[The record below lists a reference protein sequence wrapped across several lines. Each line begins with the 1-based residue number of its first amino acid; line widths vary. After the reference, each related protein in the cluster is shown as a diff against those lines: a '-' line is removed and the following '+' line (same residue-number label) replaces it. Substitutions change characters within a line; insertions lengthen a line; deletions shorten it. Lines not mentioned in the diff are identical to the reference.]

1 MTLDRRI
8 EGLHGTIADI
18 RSKLAEAVPPYEQSQ
33 LALHQLEAN
42 IKRLEEEIA
51 RIEDHIFED
60 FCAQINVANIREY
73 EAMQYGVSDEVTERR
88 AQFSTQKTRLETQ
101 LNFEKNQLN
110 ELIERLRK
118 LEITSVNDAKSK
130 AQLETDLAG
139 MSGKSESLKTNLE
152 SFKQQLEKQIHL
164 EEEKQT
170 EINEISRALEAK
182 GRDVE
187 TILRE
192 CRAIES
198 EANKVQAERIAIFR
212 KCKLEGITLPLKRGS
227 MDDII
232 IEDTRPAPSA
242 SDVSVSDAS
251 SVAEST
257 TPSVDYTSSSD
268 MELDQPSQLSIQ
280 STDWEVEVDFDQVG
294 EAQRNNDGPSMDRQF
309 QDEIKELGNEIE
321 QMAPN
326 LKATDRLEGVAERL
340 KTAEQEFNAARN
352 AAKLAKEQF
361 TAVKRKR
368 YVTACFLDRYI
379 RLI

>member
-1 MTLDRRI
+1 M
-8 EGLHGTIADI
+8 
-18 RSKLAEAVPPYEQSQ
+18 
-33 LALHQLEAN
+33 
-42 IKRLEEEIA
+42 
-51 RIEDHIFED
+51 EDHIFED

-110 ELIERLRK
+110 ELVERLRK
-118 LEITSVNDAKSK
+118 LEVTSVNDAKSK
-130 AQLETDLAG
+130 TQLETDLAG
-139 MSGKSESLKTNLE
+139 MSGKSESLKTNLA

-187 TILRE
+187 IILRE

-232 IEDTRPAPSA
+232 IEDTRPAS

-251 SVAEST
+251 SVAESITT
-257 TPSVDYTSSSD
+257 TPSVVDYNSSSD
-268 MELDQPSQLSIQ
+268 MDLDQPSQMSIL

-294 EAQRNNDGPSMDRQF
+294 ETQRNNDGPAMDREF
-309 QDEIKELGNEIE
+309 QDKIKELGNEIE

-352 AAKLAKEQF
+352 TAKLAKEQF

-368 YVTACFLDRYI
+368 YVYI
-379 RLI
+379 YNI